1 MATGF
6 FTAASGMMMQQR
18 TLNVIANNMANANTP
33 GFKAERVVSTTFQ
46 QELLMR
52 QQGYNRTF
60 IGTGDAVKVVEDVPT
75 EFDESFVKTTER
87 PFDLAIQGEGFFTVK
102 SDDGKQYLTRNGQFD
117 IDTEGYLILPGVGRV
132 QGSRGDLKIGGS
144 DFTVDSEGAVYNT
157 KGRSVGNLQIVA
169 ASPEAELE
177 KFPNGLFQVPGGEGV
192 VGETAGLS
200 EVTSPQIGQGM
211 LEASNAN
218 FNREMALLMETQRT
232 FQSCSKAL
240 MMIDEIEQ
248 RAANIASL

>member
-200 EVTSPQIGQGM
+200 EVTNPQIGQGM

-218 FNREMALLMETQRT
+218 FNREMALLMEAQRT

>member
-33 GFKAERVVSTTFQ
+33 GFKTERVVSTTFQ

-60 IGTGDAVKVVEDVPT
+60 VGTGDAVKVVEDVPT
-75 EFDESFVKTTER
+75 QFDESLVKATGR
-87 PFDLAIQGEGFFTVK
+87 PYDLAVQGEGFFVVK
-102 SDDGKQYLTRNGQFD
+102 GDNDRQYLTRNGQFD
-117 IDTEGYLILPGVGRV
+117 IDADGYLILPGVGRV
-132 QGSRGDLKIGGS
+132 QGSRGDLKIDGS
-144 DFTVDSEGAVYNT
+144 DFTVNSEGAVYNV
-157 KGRSVGNLQIVA
+157 KGRLLGSLQIIS

-177 KFPNGLFQVPGGEGV
+177 KFPNGLFQTPGGAGIP
-192 VGETAGLS
+192 GETPGLS
-200 EVTSPQIGQGM
+200 EVGDPRVGQGL
-211 LEASNAN
+211 LEASNTN
-218 FNREMALLMETQRT
+218 YNREVALLMETQRN

-248 RAANIASL
+248 KSATIASL